1 MSTYTNLKIELLN
14 VGDTG
19 WGPTTNNNFQYALE
33 EAMISSADV
42 AFASADVTLTLTN
55 SNLTQTARNLRLVC
69 TGTTGG
75 TPRNLILGSGCQFE
89 KPFIVYNSCNDAI
102 TVKNTSNTGISVPS
116 LRTMWV
122 YNNGVDVVDA
132 INYVSTLTIGDLS
145 GAVVGTTAT
154 QTLTAKTITYAD
166 NTLTGVVGLT
176 ATQTLTNK
184 TITYADNTLTGVVG
198 LTATQTLTGKTIT
211 YADNT
216 LTGVVGTTAT
226 QTLTNKTLTTPAL
239 TNPTVTDYVETV
251 SVLGILGS
259 TSALVLTSGTV
270 LTATLGANCTFGMP
284 TATAGKSFVLLLKQG
299 AAGGF
304 TATFTNVKF
313 NALGAPTITATANAM
328 DILTFVSDGTNWY
341 GSYSQGYTP

>member
-42 AFASADVTLTLTN
+42 AFSSADVTLTLTN
-55 SNLTQTARNLRLVC
+55 SNLSQTARNLRLVC

-75 TPRNLILGSGCQFE
+75 TARNLILGSGCQFE
-89 KPFIVYNSCNDAI
+89 KPFIVYNSCADAI
-102 TVKNTSNTGISVPS
+102 TVKNTSNTGISVPA
-116 LRTMWV
+116 LRTMLL

-145 GAVVGTTAT
+145 GAVVGTS
-154 QTLTAKTITYAD
+154 
-166 NTLTGVVGLT
+166 

-184 TITYADNTLTGVVG
+184 TISYASNTLTGVVG

-211 YADNT
+211 FTDNTLTGVASTSTAQTLTNKTITYADNT
-216 LTGVVGTTAT
+216 LTGVAGTTAT
-226 QTLTNKTLTTPAL
+226 QTLTNKTLT
-239 TNPTVTDYVETV
+239 NPTVTDYVETV
-251 SVLGILGS
+251 NVLGILGA

-270 LTATLGANCTFGMP
+270 LTATLGASCTFGMP

-299 AAGGF
+299 AAGGY

-313 NALGAPTITATANAM
+313 NALGAPTITTTAGAM

>member
-1 MSTYTNLKIELLN
+1 MSSYTNLKIELLN

-19 WGPTTNNNFQYALE
+19 WGPTTNNNFQYVLE

-42 AFASADVTLTLTN
+42 AFSSADVTLTLTN
-55 SNLTQTARNLRLVC
+55 SNLSQTARNLRLVC

-75 TPRNLILGSGCQFE
+75 TARNLILGSGCQFE
-89 KPFIVYNSCNDAI
+89 KPFIVYNSCADAI

-116 LRTMWV
+116 LRTMLL

-145 GAVVGTTAT
+145 GAVVGTS
-154 QTLTAKTITYAD
+154 
-166 NTLTGVVGLT
+166 

-184 TITYADNTLTGVVG
+184 TISYASNTLTGVVG

-211 YADNT
+211 FTDNTLTGVASTSTAQTLTNKTITYADNT
-216 LTGVVGTTAT
+216 LTGVAGTTAT
-226 QTLTNKTLTTPAL
+226 QTLTNKTLT
-239 TNPTVTDYVETV
+239 NPTVTDYVETV
-251 SVLGILGS
+251 NAIGTVTTTS
-259 TSALVLTSGTV
+259 TLSLSSGTV
-270 LTATLGANCTFGMP
+270 LTATLTASTACTFTMP
-284 TATAGKSFVLLLKQG
+284 TATAGKSFILLLKQ
-299 AAGGF
+299 AATTGGGS
-304 TATFTNVKF
+304 ATFTSVKF
-313 NALGAPTITATANAM
+313 NALGAPTITTTAGAM